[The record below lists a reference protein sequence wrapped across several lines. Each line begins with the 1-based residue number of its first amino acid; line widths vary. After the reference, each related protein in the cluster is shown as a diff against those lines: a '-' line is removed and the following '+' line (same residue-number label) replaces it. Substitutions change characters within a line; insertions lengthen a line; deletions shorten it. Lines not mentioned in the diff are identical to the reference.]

1 MDYSNA
7 YEGEATRFVPCTH
20 EMAIDAAADMV
31 DKLHEEGWQPSDIAV
46 LARPGT
52 SIPSRPIGRLTA
64 GSRSGRRS
72 GLLRFAANT
81 SDRERRRRPGREVRR
96 LSGRGR
102 NLSSPSP
109 QLTILWN

>member
-46 LARPGT
+46 LATGHEHPEQANRQAHGWESFRT
-52 SIPSRPIGRLTA
+52 PI
-64 GSRSGRRS
+64 RSS
-72 GLLRFAANT
+72 A
-81 SDRERRRRPGREVRR
+81 VRR
-96 LSGRGR
+96 KH
-102 NLSSPSP
+102 
-109 QLTILWN
+109 